1 MQLVAMHPR
10 IDRDAPARPVFPA
23 RAVHM
28 LKEIAMRNM
37 FILRTSIVAGG
48 VMMALATAPLSLM
61 AQSASP
67 SSDMQQQQQMQQQS
81 MQQQPASTT
90 PSSNETVPGKVDD
103 TWITT
108 KVKSKLAAAKG
119 VKASD
124 ISVSTSDG
132 VVTLTGTATS
142 AKEKT
147 HAEHLAKQTKGV
159 KSVDA
164 SGLTVGVANTSSGS
178 TTPSSGG

>member
-1 MQLVAMHPR
+1 
-10 IDRDAPARPVFPA
+10 
-23 RAVHM
+23 
-28 LKEIAMRNM
+28 MRNPS
-37 FILRTSIVAGG
+37 ILRKSLITGS
-48 VMMALATAPLSLM
+48 VMMAFAAAPFSLM

-67 SSDMQQQQQMQQQS
+67 ATG
-81 MQQQPASTT
+81 MQQQPEQQMPQQQTPPSTMQSNT
-90 PSSNETVPGKVDD
+90 PTQSSNETVPGKVDD

-119 VKASD
+119 IKASD

-147 HAEHLAKQTKGV
+147 RAEHLAKQIKGV
-159 KSVDA
+159 KSVDG
-164 SGLTVGVANTSSGS
+164 SGLTVSAASSGS
-178 TTPSSGG
+178 GTTPSSSGG

>member
-1 MQLVAMHPR
+1 MHE
-10 IDRDAPARPVFPA
+10 
-23 RAVHM
+23 AVHVHAVHTS
-28 LKEIAMRNM
+28 KEIAMRNLS
-37 FILRTSIVAGG
+37 ILCKSILAGSIV
-48 VMMALATAPLSLM
+48 MAFAAAPFSLM

-67 SSDMQQQQQMQQQS
+67 SSGMQQQEPPTNTMSQ
-81 MQQQPASTT
+81 T

-108 KVKSKLAAAKG
+108 KIKSKLAAAKG

-124 ISVSTSDG
+124 ISVSTTDG
-132 VVTLTGTATS
+132 VVSLTGTATS

-147 HAEHLAKQTKGV
+147 HAEHLAKQVKGV

-164 SGLTVGVANTSSGS
+164 SGLTVNSPGASTSSSSSSS
-178 TTPSSGG
+178 TPPPSGG

>member
-1 MQLVAMHPR
+1 MHEV
-10 IDRDAPARPVFPA
+10 IDVH
-23 RAVHM
+23 AVHTS
-28 LKEIAMRNM
+28 KEIAMRNLS
-37 FILRTSIVAGG
+37 ILCKSILAGSIV
-48 VMMALATAPLSLM
+48 MAFAAAPLSLM

-67 SSDMQQQQQMQQQS
+67 SSGMPQQQEP
-81 MQQQPASTT
+81 PANTMSQT

-124 ISVSTSDG
+124 ISVSTTDG
-132 VVTLTGTATS
+132 VVSLTGTATS

-147 HAEHLAKQTKGV
+147 HAEHLAKQVKGV

-164 SGLTVGVANTSSGS
+164 SGLTVNSSGASASSSSSSS
-178 TTPSSGG
+178 TPPPSGG

>member
-1 MQLVAMHPR
+1 
-10 IDRDAPARPVFPA
+10 
-23 RAVHM
+23 
-28 LKEIAMRNM
+28 MRNPS
-37 FILRTSIVAGG
+37 ILRKSLIAGSL
-48 VMMALATAPLSLM
+48 MMAFAAAPFSLM

-67 SSDMQQQQQMQQQS
+67 ATG
-81 MQQQPASTT
+81 MQQQPEQQMPQQQT
-90 PSSNETVPGKVDD
+90 PPGAMQSNTPTQSSNETVPGKVDD

-142 AKEKT
+142 SKEKT
-147 HAEHLAKQTKGV
+147 RVEHLAKQTKGV
-159 KSVDA
+159 KSVDG
-164 SGLTVGVANTSSGS
+164 SGLTVSAATSGSGS
-178 TTPSSGG
+178 TPSSSGG

>member
-1 MQLVAMHPR
+1 VPR
-10 IDRDAPARPVFPA
+10 IDRDAPACA
-23 RAVHM
+23 ALLAHAVHTS
-28 LKEIAMRNM
+28 KEIAMRNKS
-37 FILRTSIVAGG
+37 ILCKTIIAGS
-48 VMMALATAPLSLM
+48 VMMAFAAAPFSLL

-67 SSDMQQQQQMQQQS
+67 SSGMPQQQQQMP
-81 MQQQPASTT
+81 QQQPADTMSQT

-124 ISVSTSDG
+124 ISVSTTDG
-132 VVTLTGTATS
+132 VVTLTGNATS

-147 HAEHLAKQTKGV
+147 RAEHLAKQIKGV
-159 KSVDA
+159 KSVDG
-164 SGLTVGVANTSSGS
+164 SGLTVSAATSSSS
-178 TTPSSGG
+178 TPPTSGG